1 MSTLKA
7 NSKLSLHFFL
17 KGPPPLNE
25 FDSKYRFLMYIF
37 VHENMCIKS
46 SNNFINI
53 RYTSFNLHLIYHDS
67 NIVFL
72 IEVKIS
78 FKIKHF
84 LFWHLTESAT
94 LLNESSTRQV
104 GDYVSNLKANHM
116 MRFFCDKGY
125 ISFME
130 HRIFISQK
138 ICFL

>member
-1 MSTLKA
+1 LTNYFSVSNTYSGSITRFRPALVFERSTA
-7 NSKLSLHFFL
+7 
-17 KGPPPLNE
+17 PPLNE

-104 GDYVSNLKANHM
+104 GDYVS
-116 MRFFCDKGY
+116 KGKSY
-125 ISFME
+125 DA
-130 HRIFISQK
+130 
-138 ICFL
+138 FLL